1 MKIARR
7 SQRLFFAMRKDED
20 ARSEEHM
27 NQWGSGLFS
36 ERSPFPLDDLENNVP
51 VSLPSG
57 RQTCH
62 VPARRSA
69 YFR

>member
-36 ERSPFPLDDLENNVP
+36 ERSPFPLDYLENNVP
-51 VSLPSG
+51 VSVSRVRKP
-57 RQTCH
+57 
-62 VPARRSA
+62 
-69 YFR
+69 